1 MVAAKM
7 YYGSSITPRQAVSLD
22 QSNAYPLPESNQE
35 GDPMTIF
42 SWMIVAFDVFMAG
55 VCLFTYV
62 QIERNAHQTRQ
73 RRLTRE
79 QDAQGQPTA

>member
-1 MVAAKM
+1 M
-7 YYGSSITPRQAVSLD
+7 TP
-22 QSNAYPLPESNQE
+22 
-35 GDPMTIF
+35 F
-42 SWMIVAFDVFMAG
+42 SWMIVAFAVFMAG

-62 QIERNAHQTRQ
+62 QIERNTHQTRQ